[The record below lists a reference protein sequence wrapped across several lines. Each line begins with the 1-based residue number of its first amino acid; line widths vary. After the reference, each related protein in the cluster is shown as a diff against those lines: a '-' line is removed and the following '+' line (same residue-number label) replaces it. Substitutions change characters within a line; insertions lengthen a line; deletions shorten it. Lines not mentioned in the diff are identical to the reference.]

1 MKPKEILLQW
11 INAFNNSDPETI
23 SALYDDNAVNHQV
36 ADDPVI
42 GRTAIKQM
50 FENEFSQAEMVC
62 IIENI
67 FEDGEWAILEWK
79 DPLGLRGCGFFHI
92 INDKIVFQRG
102 YWDKLSFLKQYNLPL
117 RIAVN
122 IKKRYPVLIQKY
134 LFILCNHIYQSIH
147 TVFSS
152 SSFFSFFP

>member
-36 ADDPVI
+36 ANAPVI

-50 FENEFSQAEMVC
+50 FENEFSQAEMIC

-67 FEDGEWAILEWK
+67 FEDGEWVILEWK

-102 YWDKLSFLKQYNLPL
+102 YWDKLSFLKQHNLP
-117 RIAVN
+117 IE
-122 IKKRYPVLIQKY
+122 
-134 LFILCNHIYQSIH
+134 
-147 TVFSS
+147 
-152 SSFFSFFP
+152 

>member
-50 FENEFSQAEMVC
+50 FENEFSQAEMIC

-67 FEDGEWAILEWK
+67 FEDGEWVILEWK

-102 YWDKLSFLKQYNLPL
+102 YWDKLSFLKQHNLP
-117 RIAVN
+117 VE
-122 IKKRYPVLIQKY
+122 
-134 LFILCNHIYQSIH
+134 
-147 TVFSS
+147 
-152 SSFFSFFP
+152 

>member
-36 ADDPVI
+36 ANDPVI

-50 FENEFSQAEMVC
+50 FENEFSQAEMIC

-102 YWDKLSFLKQYNLPL
+102 YWDKLSFLKQHNLP
-117 RIAVN
+117 IE
-122 IKKRYPVLIQKY
+122 
-134 LFILCNHIYQSIH
+134 
-147 TVFSS
+147 
-152 SSFFSFFP
+152 